1 MNKNYSILFKL
12 MLITLFFNIW
22 FPKAG
27 IKLAGI
33 PLTVGNILFAILFIC
48 WSLLKI
54 RTKKMEFTK
63 IHLYVLIGIYYFIIK
78 FLICYLNNYSI
89 SDMIEYIVPLI
100 VYPLI
105 LFVCVD
111 LTDSQ
116 EKFNSIL
123 KMIYYGFIFLSIY
136 GLIQYMF
143 GLEKTTIPGVT
154 VNLSD
159 YLSGGSEWYLSKNNG
174 TGDSNSKIFSTYQN
188 GNLLGVNLILFFPLV
203 FEYAEKKGKNFLS
216 MLLTGLFA
224 IVIFLTLSRACWL
237 GVFLFILLKVLFN
250 YSRTKEKFIYKNI
263 FVFISILGIVL
274 IFKYFP
280 SIASRLSN
288 TTLDKLISMS
298 GRTEGFIE
306 LFKSIWRS
314 NNVFSIIF
322 GPYGII
328 KTSGFAYEM
337 TQIAIFSLTGIVGL
351 VLWIIPLISIVKNVY
366 KNSGFNSSI
375 NLSIIIWFIVAI
387 IEGSYWLP
395 PTAFNLFLIISLGII
410 DINMNK
416 QKLNQE
422 I

>member
-12 MLITLFFNIW
+12 LLTTLFFNIW

-48 WSLLKI
+48 WSFSKI
-54 RTKKMEFTK
+54 KTKKIKFTR
-63 IHLYVLIGIYYFIIK
+63 IHLYVLIGIYYFIMK
-78 FLICYLNNYSI
+78 FLICYLNNHSI
-89 SDMIEYIVPLI
+89 SSMIEYIVPLVI
-100 VYPLI
+100 YPLI

-111 LTDSQ
+111 LTDTK
-116 EKFNSIL
+116 EKYNSIL
-123 KMIYYGFIFLSIY
+123 KLIYYGFIFLAIY
-136 GLIQYMF
+136 GLIQYVF
-143 GLEKTTIPGVT
+143 GVEKTTIPGIT

-159 YLSGGSEWYLSKNNG
+159 YLRDGSNWYLEKNNA
-174 TGDSNSKIFSTYQN
+174 TNDSYSKVFSTYQN

-203 FEYAEKKGKNFLS
+203 FEYAETKGKKNLS
-216 MLLTGLFA
+216 MLLTGLFS
-224 IVIFLTLSRACWL
+224 IIIFLTLSRACWL
-237 GVFLFILLKVLFN
+237 GVFLFILLKILFN
-250 YSRTKEKFIYKNI
+250 YSKTIEKFIYKII
-263 FVFISILGIVL
+263 FVLISISGIVL

-280 SIASRLSN
+280 SIALRLSN

-306 LFKSIWRS
+306 LFKSIWNS
-314 NNVFSIIF
+314 NNIFSIIF

-351 VLWIIPLISIVKNVY
+351 ILWIIPLISIIKKVY

-387 IEGSYWLP
+387 IEGAYWLP
-395 PTAFNLFLIISLGII
+395 PTAFNLFLIISIGII
-410 DINMNK
+410 EINLVNK
-416 QKLNQE
+416 N
-422 I
+422 

>member
-1 MNKNYSILFKL
+1 MNKNYNTLFKL
-12 MLITLFFNIW
+12 MLITLFFNIC

-27 IKLAGI
+27 VKLAGI

-54 RTKKMEFTK
+54 RTKKLKFTK
-63 IHLYVLIGIYYFIIK
+63 IHLYVLIGIYYFIMK

-100 VYPLI
+100 IYPLI

-123 KMIYYGFIFLSIY
+123 KLIYYGFIFLTIY
-136 GLIQYMF
+136 GLIQYIF

-159 YLSGGSEWYLSKNNG
+159 YLSGGSQWYLNKNNG
-174 TGDSNSKIFSTYQN
+174 TGNDHSKIFSTYQN

-203 FEYAEKKGKNFLS
+203 FEYAETKGKNFLS
-216 MLLTGLFA
+216 MLLTGVFT
-224 IVIFLTLSRACWL
+224 IVMFLTLSRSCWL
-237 GVFLFILLKVLFN
+237 GVFLFILFKILFN
-250 YSRTKEKFIYKNI
+250 YSKTKEKFIYKII
-263 FVFISILGIVL
+263 FVLISISGIVL
-274 IFKYFP
+274 IFKHFP
-280 SIASRLSN
+280 SITSRLSN

-306 LFKSIWRS
+306 FFKSIWHS
-314 NNVFSIIF
+314 NNIFSIIF

-351 VLWIIPLISIVKNVY
+351 VLWIIPLISIVKNVC
-366 KNSGFNSSI
+366 KNNGFNSAI
-375 NLSIIIWFIVAI
+375 NLSITIWFIVAI
-387 IEGSYWLP
+387 IEGAYWLP

-416 QKLNQE
+416 QKLNQK